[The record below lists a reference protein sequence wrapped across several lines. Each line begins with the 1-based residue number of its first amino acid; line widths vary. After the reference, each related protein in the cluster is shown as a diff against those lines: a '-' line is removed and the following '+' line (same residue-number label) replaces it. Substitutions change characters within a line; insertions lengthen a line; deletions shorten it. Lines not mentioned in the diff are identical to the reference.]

1 MNKII
6 AVLLVPLAGCT
17 LYSGPTVNAGPV
29 GSTQNESK
37 VFQVECTGLFEETGS
52 CLTKAKELCAI
63 QPGSPTPHVLE
74 QIGPRGRTPDRLV
87 VRCDAPVKPVVAPAP
102 VQVPPPPL
110 SPEKV
115 LLHGDALFDFDKA
128 DLKPAGR
135 QALDEVIRKTDGK
148 HFRVVQVPGTLCLPR
163 RLSNLSNACR
173 VCRQISRTLKHNNQ
187 LSRRVR
193 MRSGIESIA
202 WQHRSVQVRS
212 VWITFDKPYKRLR
225 CRTRKT
231 CLRTC
236 HPGITS
242 KSPASRPLSLTG

>member
-148 HFRVVQVPGTLCLPR
+148 HFRVVQVSGYTDSIGSESYNNALSLR
-163 RLSNLSNACR
+163 RARTVVTYLRVRGMSADRFVVDGFGKSNPVASNATDAGR
-173 VCRQISRTLKHNNQ
+173 AQN
-187 LSRRVR
+187 RRVEL
-193 MRSGIESIA
+193 ILE
-202 WQHRSVQVRS
+202 Q
-212 VWITFDKPYKRLR
+212 K
-225 CRTRKT
+225 
-231 CLRTC
+231 
-236 HPGITS
+236 
-242 KSPASRPLSLTG
+242 